1 LELVQIVGGILM
13 ETLIVE
19 GEVLQKSSY
28 RNDTLKLLALV
39 TMLVD
44 HIGYM
49 YFPSQMLFRIIGR
62 LAFPIF
68 AYQIALGY
76 SRTSNLKKY
85 FLRLSLFALV
95 TQIPYSFFSPDIIF
109 NPIHFNVLF
118 TFILAIVLLWIYDKG
133 ILKIK
138 SYIKDNS
145 YKNLLH
151 GILLLSLAVIIVILP
166 EVISFIVKGFYLE
179 YGLLAL
185 VLVLLF
191 HVFQENKKYAII
203 SIILLYL
210 FHGYYRVALF
220 NSAYSSELFWSNLF
234 NFKFVW
240 SQLDFQSGLS
250 QLQRYYF
257 NAWGVFAL
265 IPIFVLESINY
276 SWIRLNKYV
285 GYIFYPAHMALL
297 IVIAII
303 LKSY

>member
-1 LELVQIVGGILM
+1 MV
-13 ETLIVE
+13 ETLVVE
-19 GEVLQKSSY
+19 KKVLQRSAY
-28 RNDTLKLLALV
+28 RNDMLKLLALV

-49 YFPSQMLFRIIGR
+49 YFPNEMLFRIIGR

-85 FLRLSLFALV
+85 VLRLSLFALI
-95 TQIPYSFFSPDIIF
+95 TQIPYSFFSPDIKF

-118 TFILAIVLLWIYDKG
+118 TFIAAIGLLCAYDMG

-138 SYIKDNS
+138 NYLKDKN
-145 YKNLLH
+145 YKHLLY
-151 GILLLSLAVIIVILP
+151 GIFLLALAVMIIILP
-166 EVISFIVKGFYLE
+166 EVISFIVKDFYLE

-185 VLVLLF
+185 ALVLLF
-191 HVFQENKKYAII
+191 HIFQEKTGAAII

-210 FHGYYRVALF
+210 LHGYYRVALF
-220 NSAYSSELFWSNLF
+220 NSAYSSALFWSNLF
-234 NFKFVW
+234 DFKFVW
-240 SQLDFQSGLS
+240 SQLNFQDGLS

-265 IPIFVLESINY
+265 IPILGLRSINP

-297 IVIAII
+297 VILALI
-303 LKSY
+303 LKAY

>member
-1 LELVQIVGGILM
+1 M
-13 ETLIVE
+13 ETLVVE
-19 GEVLQKSSY
+19 KKAMQRRAY
-28 RNDTLKLLALV
+28 RNDMLKLLALA

-49 YFPSQMLFRIIGR
+49 YFPNEILFRIIGR

-68 AYQIALGY
+68 AYQIAVGY
-76 SRTSNLKKY
+76 SRTYNLKRY
-85 FLRLSLFALV
+85 VLRLLIFALI
-95 TQIPYSFFSPDIIF
+95 TQIPYSFFSPDIKF

-118 TFILAIVLLWIYDKG
+118 TFVAAIGLLCVYDNG

-138 SYIKDNS
+138 SFTQDRN
-145 YKNLLH
+145 YKHLLY
-151 GILLLSLAVIIVILP
+151 GIFLLALAVIIIVFP
-166 EVISFIVKGFYLE
+166 EVLSFIIKDFYME

-191 HVFQENKKYAII
+191 HIFQEKIEAAIL
-203 SIILLYL
+203 SITLLYL
-210 FHGYYRVALF
+210 FHGYYRVALW
-220 NSAYSSELFWSNLF
+220 NSAYSSALFWSNLF

-240 SQLDFQSGLS
+240 NQLNLQNGLS

-265 IPIFVLESINY
+265 IPILGLESINT

-297 IVIAII
+297 IIISVILRA
-303 LKSY
+303 Y

>member
-1 LELVQIVGGILM
+1 V
-13 ETLIVE
+13 ETLVVE
-19 GEVLQKSSY
+19 KQMLQRSAY

-39 TMLVD
+39 TMLID

-49 YFPSQMLFRIIGR
+49 YFPNEVLFRIIGR

-85 FLRLSLFALV
+85 VLRLSLFALI
-95 TQIPYSFFSPDIIF
+95 TQIPYSFFSPDIRF

-118 TFILAIVLLWIYDKG
+118 TFIVAIGLLCAYDMG
-133 ILKIK
+133 ILNIKIF
-138 SYIKDNS
+138 IKNKN
-145 YKNLLH
+145 YKHLIYGIFLLA
-151 GILLLSLAVIIVILP
+151 LAVIIITLP
-166 EVISFIVKGFYLE
+166 EVLSFMIKGFYLE

-185 VLVLLF
+185 ALVLLF
-191 HVFQENKKYAII
+191 HIFQEKRSLAII

-220 NSAYSSELFWSNLF
+220 NSAYSSTLFWSNLV
-234 NFKFVW
+234 NFKYVW
-240 SQLDFQSGLS
+240 SQLNLLNGLS

-257 NAWGVFAL
+257 QAWGAFAL
-265 IPIFVLESINY
+265 IPILGLEIIKP
-276 SWIRLNKYV
+276 SWIKLNKYV

-303 LKSY
+303 LKAY

>member
-1 LELVQIVGGILM
+1 VEALV
-13 ETLIVE
+13 VE
-19 GEVLQKSSY
+19 KKVLQRNTG
-28 RNDTLKLLALV
+28 RNDMLKLLAFA

-49 YFPSQMLFRIIGR
+49 FFPNEMLFRIIGR

-76 SRTSNLKKY
+76 SRTSNRKKY
-85 FLRLSLFALV
+85 VLRLSIFALI
-95 TQIPYSFFSPDIIF
+95 TQIPYSFFNPDIQF
-109 NPIHFNVLF
+109 NPFHFNVLF
-118 TFILAIVLLWIYDKG
+118 TFIAAIGLLCIYDMG

-138 SYIKDNS
+138 SFIKD
-145 YKNLLH
+145 KNYQHLLY
-151 GILLLSLAVIIVILP
+151 GVFLLVLAVILIILP
-166 EVISFIVKGFYLE
+166 EVISFMVKDFYLE

-191 HVFQENKKYAII
+191 HIFQDKMEIAVV

-210 FHGYYRVALF
+210 LHGYYRIALW
-220 NSAYSSELFWSNLF
+220 NSAYSSARFWSNLF
-234 NFKFVW
+234 DFTFIW
-240 SQLDFQSGLS
+240 GQLNLQNGLS

-265 IPIFVLESINY
+265 IPIFLMESIN
-276 SWIRLNKYV
+276 SGHIRLNKYV
-285 GYIFYPAHMALL
+285 GYVFYPAHMALL
-297 IVIAII
+297 IVIAVM

>member
-1 LELVQIVGGILM
+1 MV
-13 ETLIVE
+13 ETLVVE
-19 GEVLQKSSY
+19 KKVLQRSAY
-28 RNDTLKLLALV
+28 RNDMLKLLALV

-49 YFPSQMLFRIIGR
+49 YFPDEMLFRIIGR

-85 FLRLSLFALV
+85 VLRLSLFALI
-95 TQIPYSFFSPDIIF
+95 TQIPYSFFNPDIKF

-118 TFILAIVLLWIYDKG
+118 TFIAAIGLLCVYDMG

-138 SYIKDNS
+138 NFIKDKN
-145 YKNLLH
+145 YKHLLY
-151 GILLLSLAVIIVILP
+151 GIFLLALAVMIIILP
-166 EVISFIVKGFYLE
+166 EVISFIVKDFYLE

-185 VLVLLF
+185 ALVLLF
-191 HVFQENKKYAII
+191 HIFQEKTGAAII

-210 FHGYYRVALF
+210 LHGYYRVALF
-220 NSAYSSELFWSNLF
+220 NSAYSSALFWSNLF
-234 NFKFVW
+234 DFKFVW
-240 SQLDFQSGLS
+240 SQLNFLDGLS

-265 IPIFVLESINY
+265 IPILGLRSINP

-297 IVIAII
+297 VVLALI
-303 LKSY
+303 LKAY